1 MGCKVRSAGK
11 LEFCC
16 AQLPCQRSKEMS
28 VKPLKHDVCVNDSPN
43 SCIEVHGPQLANED
57 VDETFAKDVKV
68 AGGESVI
75 DIVSSS

>member
-1 MGCKVRSAGK
+1 
-11 LEFCC
+11 
-16 AQLPCQRSKEMS
+16 MS
-28 VKPLKHDVCVNDSPN
+28 VKLLGQNTRDTDSPN
-43 SCIEVHGPQLANED
+43 SCTEVHGPQLANED

>member
-1 MGCKVRSAGK
+1 VPSCRARD
-11 LEFCC
+11 LEI
-16 AQLPCQRSKEMS
+16 S
-28 VKPLKHDVCVNDSPN
+28 VKLLDQNARDTDSPN
-43 SCIEVHGPQLANED
+43 SCTEVHGPQLANED